1 MTGLGRSTIYR
12 LQADQQF
19 PQSIKLGIRAVGWLE
34 REVQEWLAERVA
46 SSRDKQL
53 YSVNEGRGW
62 SLLWLRQPSSPF
74 HGFPR
79 CALLHWGKQT
89 LVSSDSMKSD
99 RLAADS
105 VDE

>member
-1 MTGLGRSTIYR
+1 MAGIQSSQSWDVRTHRRYLGESEMNQTTRDAITVGNVIRLQEVRRMTGLGRSTIYR

-53 YSVNEGRGW
+53 
-62 SLLWLRQPSSPF
+62 
-74 HGFPR
+74 
-79 CALLHWGKQT
+79 
-89 LVSSDSMKSD
+89 
-99 RLAADS
+99 
-105 VDE
+105 

>member
-34 REVQEWLAERVA
+34 REVQEWLAERIA

-53 YSVNEGRGW
+53 
-62 SLLWLRQPSSPF
+62 
-74 HGFPR
+74 
-79 CALLHWGKQT
+79 
-89 LVSSDSMKSD
+89 
-99 RLAADS
+99 
-105 VDE
+105 